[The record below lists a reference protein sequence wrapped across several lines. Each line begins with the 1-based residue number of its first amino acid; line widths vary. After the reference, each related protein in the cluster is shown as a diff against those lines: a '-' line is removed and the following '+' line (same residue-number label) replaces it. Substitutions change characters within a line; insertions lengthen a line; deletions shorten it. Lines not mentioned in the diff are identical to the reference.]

1 MLEKGTSTPANS
13 FKGLSVFEAKMSEIA
28 IYSTVTVL
36 IWLIENLRICDGM
49 NIISLSSVDMDGW
62 NEHDCHDLE
71 IFLFV

>member
-1 MLEKGTSTPANS
+1 MLEKGTSTLANS
-13 FKGLSVFEAKMSEIA
+13 FKGLSVFEAKMSGIA
-28 IYSTVTVL
+28 LYSTVTVL